1 MSGPIIAI
9 YVLVFFGVLVIVEGL
24 YLLFFGKAISLD
36 NQVNARLNDL
46 NKTHHHEEA
55 LAQLR
60 KTLADGKGSAAV
72 PFHKHLSNM
81 ARRAGIQLSAVRIIM
96 IMALLSVFVT
106 LMVMMIGTIG
116 VFPAAI
122 LGSAIGIL
130 APYGWLSTAENRRL
144 KLLEEQLPDAVELMV
159 RSLKVG
165 HPITATIAIVATEIA
180 DPLATEFALIA
191 DEAAYGRDLSDALL
205 NTADRLNLSDMRFL
219 AVAISIQQ
227 QSGGNLAE
235 ILDGLATIIRA
246 RFRLFRRIKTI
257 TAEAKWSGT
266 FLSVF
271 PVVGFVGLS
280 ILKPDYYAQVHADG
294 LYGPALVVVGLFMI
308 VNFVAMRIITNV
320 KV

>member
-1 MSGPIIAI
+1 MTGPVIAI
-9 YVLVFFGVLVIVEGL
+9 YVLVFFGVLVMVQGL
-24 YLLFFGKAISLD
+24 YLLFFGKAASMD

-72 PFHKHLSNM
+72 PFHKHLSDM
-81 ARRAGIQLSAVRIIM
+81 ARRAGIQLSAGRIIM
-96 IMALLSVFVT
+96 IMTLLSAFVT
-106 LMVMMIGTIG
+106 LLVMMIGTVGIL
-116 VFPAAI
+116 PATV

-130 APYGWLSTAENRRL
+130 GPYGWLSAAEQRRL

-165 HPITATIAIVATEIA
+165 HPVTAAIAIVATEVA
-180 DPLATEFALIA
+180 EPLATEFALIA
-191 DEAAYGRDLSDALL
+191 DETAYGRNIGDALL
-205 NTADRLNLSDMRFL
+205 NASDRLNLSDMRFL

-227 QSGGNLAE
+227 QSGGNLSE
-235 ILDGLATIIRA
+235 ILDGLAKVIRA

-266 FLSVF
+266 FLSIF
-271 PVVGFVGLS
+271 PIIGFVALS
-280 ILKPDYYAQVHADG
+280 IFKPDYYAQVQADG
-294 LYGPALVVVGLFMI
+294 IYGPALVIVGLFMI